1 MTKAQEHQRSEDQY
15 LDLVDYITNHPNT
28 EITIGSYLAWPHR
41 SRDIDWGASSDEQVA
56 QRVGSRLEHLASAVL
71 LPQRPDKAAPSR
83 NTVWLQELLRAG
95 GAFYRVKRGTYILDT
110 AAAWKR
116 TVAGVV
122 LHDNRWAHYPPAR
135 VRNAMPVRSAKT
147 EPARKPIVQFEHRV
161 VEDDTEPKVV
171 REVTTPAAPLA
182 PSYAVEAAG
191 AMVGDQIVLRR
202 TDTDGTQVLLLA
214 QVSSVIQ
221 AVAT

>member
-1 MTKAQEHQRSEDQY
+1 MTKAQEYQRSEDQY

-28 EITIGSYLAWPHR
+28 PLTVNAYLTWAHR
-41 SRDIDWGASSDEQVA
+41 SQDIDWGVTSDEAIA
-56 QRVGSRLEHLASAVL
+56 QRVASRLEHLSGAVL
-71 LPQRPDKAAPSR
+71 LPQRPDKVAPSR

-122 LHDNRWAHYPPAR
+122 LHDNRWAHSPPAR
-135 VRNAMPVRSAKT
+135 VRDAMPVRSAKT